1 MKLPMT
7 HVHCY
12 YTDIAP
18 AILLPSDI
26 LPWKPHITRVIAGYE
41 PVYLGVRELIA
52 NHNILLVK
60 LHSIP

>member
-7 HVHCY
+7 HVRCY
-12 YTDIAP
+12 YFDIAP
-18 AILLPSDI
+18 AILLPSDS
-26 LPWKPHITRVIAGYE
+26 LPRKPHITHVIAGYE
-41 PVYLGVRELIA
+41 PVYLGVRVLIA